1 MLRDDLWELG
11 EPLLR
16 KVNAHPF
23 WSGLRDGSL
32 PDGVLTYFVEQD
44 TGYLLP
50 TFGRALNRCA
60 SIAVADPHAELLTLC
75 AGATLASAGRLRA
88 AFDELGPKMDQPAR
102 AENPPI
108 DPAVQ
113 THCAFFTATTAT
125 SLPAAIGGVLPMVW
139 FNLHLS
145 NALTAAT
152 GSRYQPWIDAYDS
165 GSGFEQAVEQVLS
178 MVDEIGADSTAADRD
193 RLITQFTLGAR
204 YEFAFA
210 ELVVRR
216 ANWQVGQGR

>member
-11 EPLLR
+11 EPVLR

-50 TFGRALNRCA
+50 TFGRALARCA
-60 SIAVADPHAELLTLC
+60 SIAVADWHAELLTQC

-102 AENPPI
+102 SADVAP

-113 THCAFFTATTAT
+113 AHCAFFTATTTA
-125 SLPAAIGGVLPMVW
+125 SLPAAIGGVLPMIW
-139 FNLHLS
+139 FNLHLG
-145 NALTAAT
+145 NALSASA

-165 GSGFEQAVEQVLS
+165 GAGFEQAVEQVLV
-178 MVDEIGADSTAADRD
+178 MVDEIGADCSPADRD
-193 RLITQFTLGAR
+193 RMIAQFRLGAR
-204 YEFAFA
+204 YELAFA
-210 ELVVRR
+210 ELVLRR
-216 ANWQVGQGR
+216 DNWPG

>member
-11 EPLLR
+11 EPVLR

-50 TFGRALNRCA
+50 TFGRALARSA
-60 SIAVADPHAELLTLC
+60 SIAVDDRHADLLIQC
-75 AGATLASAGRLRA
+75 AGATLGSAGRLRA

-102 AENPPI
+102 AENPPV

-113 THCAFFTATTAT
+113 AHCAFFTATTAT

-145 NALTAAT
+145 NELATAVD
-152 GSRYQPWIDAYDS
+152 SRYQPWIDAYDS
-165 GSGFEQAVEQVLS
+165 GAGFERAVEQVLV
-178 MVDEIGADSTAADRD
+178 MVDEIGAGCSPADRD
-193 RLITQFTLGAR
+193 RLIDQFTLGAR

-216 ANWQVGQGR
+216 DNWPSR